1 MNIDAI
7 VRLVLMLGIPA
18 FMMWREYKKMSE
30 EERNEVKTDFT
41 SKRFIF
47 TGGLMALSWV
57 LLLLE
62 PIFEMIW
69 MKTVGIALI
78 SIGVLVGIVLIW
90 LNAPSKRKAVLK
102 IIPLLILFSIFLWAN
117 Y

>member
-1 MNIDAI
+1 
-7 VRLVLMLGIPA
+7 
-18 FMMWREYKKMSE
+18 MMWRGYKKMSE

-47 TGGLMALSWV
+47 TGGLVALRV

-62 PIFEMIW
+62 PIFEMTW
-69 MKTVGIALI
+69 MKTVGTALI

-90 LNAPSKRKAVLK
+90 LNAPSKRKEVLK

>member
-1 MNIDAI
+1 
-7 VRLVLMLGIPA
+7 
-18 FMMWREYKKMSE
+18 MSE

-47 TGGLMALSWV
+47 TGGLVALRV

-62 PIFEMIW
+62 PIFEMTW
-69 MKTVGIALI
+69 MKTVGTALI

-90 LNAPSKRKAVLK
+90 LNAPSKRKEVLK

>member
-1 MNIDAI
+1 
-7 VRLVLMLGIPA
+7 MLGIPA
-18 FMMWREYKKMSE
+18 FMMWRGYKKMSE

-47 TGGLMALSWV
+47 TGGLVALRV

-62 PIFEMIW
+62 PIFEMTW
-69 MKTVGIALI
+69 MKTVGTALI

-90 LNAPSKRKAVLK
+90 LNAPSKRKEVLK